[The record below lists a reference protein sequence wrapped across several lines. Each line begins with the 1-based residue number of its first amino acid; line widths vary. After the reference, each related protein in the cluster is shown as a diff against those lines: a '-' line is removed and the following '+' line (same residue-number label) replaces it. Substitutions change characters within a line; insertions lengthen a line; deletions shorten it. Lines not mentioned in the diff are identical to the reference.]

1 MGCPGQESALLSTD
15 HDFTALSD
23 TTVQVKH
30 YVHRVCMWGV
40 GEVFFVHTQ
49 IAAVSHLIPSEKVVL
64 ALSYHGVVL
73 AAAQEGRQ
81 RAAL

>member
-1 MGCPGQESALLSTD
+1 MST
-15 HDFTALSD
+15 
-23 TTVQVKH
+23 
-30 YVHRVCMWGV
+30 RVCMWGL
-40 GEVFFVHTQ
+40 GEVFFVHAQ
-49 IAAVSHLIPSEKVVL
+49 IAAVSHLIPSEEVVL